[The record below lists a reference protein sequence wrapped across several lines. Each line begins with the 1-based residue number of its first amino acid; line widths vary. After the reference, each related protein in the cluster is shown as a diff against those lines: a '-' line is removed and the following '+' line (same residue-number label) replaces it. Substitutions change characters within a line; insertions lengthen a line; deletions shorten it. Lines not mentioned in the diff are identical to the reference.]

1 MDWAPVGLRWVG
13 GSGVRVKVNFGCS
26 VGWNWVD
33 VEGTV
38 MDWERM
44 KVRVEA
50 GWRCSN
56 VWSVTEGEVGL
67 EGVRT
72 GIRMWVGEALGVWK
86 GLGHDCSFDWCLG
99 LGLVWGPAL
108 TLDTPPPTSQQ
119 ISAQPL
125 PQPSSHTPGITVPAP
140 PGKGLQGCKPQK
152 KRTGRRP
159 RWL

>member
-1 MDWAPVGLRWVG
+1 M
-13 GSGVRVKVNFGCS
+13 
-26 VGWNWVD
+26 D

-108 TLDTPPPTSQQ
+108 TLDTHPPH
-119 ISAQPL
+119 L
-125 PQPSSHTPGITVPAP
+125 PANLSTASPPALLTYSRDNSTCSTRE
-140 PGKGLQGCKPQK
+140 GAAGL
-152 KRTGRRP
+152 
-159 RWL
+159 